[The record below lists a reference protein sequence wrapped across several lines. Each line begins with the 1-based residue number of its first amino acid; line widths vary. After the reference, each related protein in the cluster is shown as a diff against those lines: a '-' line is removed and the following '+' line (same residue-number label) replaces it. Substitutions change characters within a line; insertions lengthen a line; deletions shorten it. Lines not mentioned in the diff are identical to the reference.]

1 MTPVA
6 LKSWL
11 WEPLFNVLTELFV
24 NRVILLLSLILALPS
39 QSLAQES
46 ADVED
51 WHQRVA
57 ASDRLYKQ
65 GRLREATVMLESA
78 LKSAERFPSD
88 DSRRPTT
95 IDAVAMLY
103 QETGRYT
110 EAISYYLRAIRL
122 WKRIGPSQHR
132 KFLNTMNHLISTYV
146 ETKDYRTAR
155 KLLNVVLP
163 ELDRFAMTPRDRF
176 QVLQMRASLEA
187 GNQDYR
193 RAVDTYHQALEQLQ
207 EGNWPVLVE
216 RSRETG
222 IIWLNISEVFIA
234 SKEYEHAWDANTA
247 ALAQF
252 EKVGPMVN
260 SLLIRTLD
268 RASFIL
274 LKLHRP
280 VDAGPMSSRALELA
294 QTVFGAD
301 HPVVAGILLR
311 NSAVLHALHD
321 NARAKEMDK
330 KAQAML
336 KRTDRTPFTI
346 DVTGLTDVN
355 ALLRSE
361 LHHTKNQP

>member
-1 MTPVA
+1 
-6 LKSWL
+6 
-11 WEPLFNVLTELFV
+11 
-24 NRVILLLSLILALPS
+24 LLSLILPLPS
-39 QSLAQES
+39 RPPAQES
-46 ADVED
+46 ADLAD

-57 ASDRLYKQ
+57 ASDGLYKQ

-78 LKSAERFPSD
+78 LNSAERFPD
-88 DSRRPTT
+88 DDPRRPTT

-122 WKRIGPSQHR
+122 WKKIGPSQHQ
-132 KFLNTMNHLISTYV
+132 KFLDTMNHLISTYV

-155 KLLNVVLP
+155 KLLSVVLP
-163 ELDRFAMTPRDRF
+163 ELDRFATTPRDRF
-176 QVLQMRASLEA
+176 QVLQMQASLAA
-187 GNQDYR
+187 GNQDYS
-193 RAVDTYHQALEQLQ
+193 RAVNTYHQALEQLQ
-207 EGNWPVLVE
+207 EGNWLGRVE

-234 SKEYEHAWDANTA
+234 SKQYEQALDANST
-247 ALAQF
+247 ALAHF
-252 EKVGPMVN
+252 ESVGPMVN
-260 SLLIRTLD
+260 SLLIRTLY

-274 LKLHRP
+274 LKLQRP
-280 VDAGPMSSRALELA
+280 VDAGQNSSRALELA
-294 QTVFGAD
+294 QTVLGSD
-301 HPVVAGILLR
+301 DPVVAGILQQ

-321 NARAKEMDK
+321 EARAKEMDE
-330 KAQAML
+330 KAQAIL
-336 KRTDRTPFTI
+336 KRAARTPFTI